1 MITGCVR
8 FKPGK
13 MEKTKCEVLQCALF
27 YTVYPYRSPLELYTL
42 FPALLPPPEDG
53 GEYFLGDGGGVT
65 PSKVELRL
73 SVATVCPSR
82 ALLTQETKKKSSGT
96 NIEEKSRCVPGAG

>member
-1 MITGCVR
+1 MGVITGCVR

-13 MEKTKCEVLQCALF
+13 MEKKKCEVLQCALF

-53 GEYFLGDGGGVT
+53 GEYFFGDGGGDPIQGGIEAV
-65 PSKVELRL
+65 SCH
-73 SVATVCPSR
+73 SVPIQG
-82 ALLTQETKKKSSGT
+82 LTHTGDQEE
-96 NIEEKSRCVPGAG
+96 IFWHQY